1 MEKAG
6 VGQRVQACLSRSGGL
21 TQFPFMLDYEGK
33 VWDEPAGPEAKGYG
47 PLDRIFRTADGWF
60 YLVAES
66 PAALRAIPLL
76 SGLPEEPEELAK
88 ALETMVSRG
97 GTDAWLE
104 VLKAPGVWARRCR
117 RYQGEPPEED
127 YAKARGLTKREYHPG
142 VGILRTTHGAPRLSL
157 TLQASRGRCMLCS
170 APSFDFYV
178 SPLCSKADP
187 VLNILDAW
195 ELIPKLFRQ
204 DAGDAILADADRLGH
219 VL

>member
-21 TQFPFMLDYEGK
+21 TQLPFMLDYEGK
-33 VWDEPAGPEAKGYG
+33 VWDEPAGPEAVGYG

-117 RYQGEPPEED
+117 RYQGEPRRRTMP
-127 YAKARGLTKREYHPG
+127 RPG
-142 VGILRTTHGAPRLSL
+142 ASPSGNTTPAWGCCAPP
-157 TLQASRGRCMLCS
+157 TA
-170 APSFDFYV
+170 
-178 SPLCSKADP
+178 
-187 VLNILDAW
+187 
-195 ELIPKLFRQ
+195 
-204 DAGDAILADADRLGH
+204 RLG
-219 VL
+219 

>member
-6 VGQRVQACLSRSGGL
+6 VLKGQRVQACLSRSGGL
-21 TQFPFMLDYEGK
+21 TQLPFMLDYEGK
-33 VWDEPAGPEAKGYG
+33 NWDEPAGPKAVGYG

-66 PAALRAIPLL
+66 AAALRAIPLL

-88 ALETMVSRG
+88 ALETMVSQG

-104 VLKAPGVWARRCR
+104 ALKAPGVWTRRCR

-142 VGILRTTHGAPRLSL
+142 VGMLRTTHGAPRLSL
-157 TLQASRGRCMLCS
+157 TPTIPVC
-170 APSFDFYV
+170 PSPF
-178 SPLCSKADP
+178 PG
-187 VLNILDAW
+187 
-195 ELIPKLFRQ
+195 
-204 DAGDAILADADRLGH
+204 GDTERFMAEYRAKH
-219 VL
+219 EP